1 MQDLRSRR
9 HLFYVAVVCAVMFG
23 QTLVVSAA
31 SVPRRVVSLAPS
43 ITEMLYAIGA
53 GSQVVGI
60 SAYCNYPAGIRQA
73 KAVVGTSLA
82 LNEERLLTLKPD
94 LILSIESPA
103 HQIRRMQ
110 RLTGAPVQVLTT
122 KRLADV
128 FSNLRTV
135 GHLTGRQAQAEA
147 LITALQT
154 RLAGLRAGP
163 KRDSKR
169 VFYMVWHQPLMGC
182 TADSYLGDLI
192 AEAGATNVVP
202 GGQTTAYPVLSDEF
216 VIMANPDVILG
227 PGTMRSALAT
237 FAKTHPGI
245 KAVREHQIKT
255 VNEDLVA
262 RPGPRVVEAVIAIRE
277 ALDSR
282 RFGGQKKLP
291 GDRLRSSDK

>member
-1 MQDLRSRR
+1 MTCQWRRR
-9 HLFYVAVVCAVMFG
+9 HAFYVAVICVIAVGHASSVF
-23 QTLVVSAA
+23 AA
-31 SVPRRVVSLAPS
+31 GVPGRVVSLAPS

-60 SAYCNYPAGIRQA
+60 SAYCNYPLGINQT

-103 HQIRRMQ
+103 HQIKRMQ
-110 RLTGAPVQVLTT
+110 QLTGVPVRVLTT
-122 KRLADV
+122 KRLWDV
-128 FSNLRTV
+128 FLNLRRL
-135 GHLTGRQAQAEA
+135 GHLTGHQAQAEA
-147 LITALQT
+147 LVTTLQA

-192 AEAGATNVVP
+192 TEAGGTNVVP

-216 VIMANPDVILG
+216 VMMANPDVILG
-227 PGTMRSALAT
+227 PGTMRSALTT
-237 FAKTHPGI
+237 FAKTHPGV
-245 KAVREHQIKT
+245 KAVREQQIKT

-277 ALDSR
+277 ALGAR
-282 RFGGQKKLP
+282 HVGGQKTLP